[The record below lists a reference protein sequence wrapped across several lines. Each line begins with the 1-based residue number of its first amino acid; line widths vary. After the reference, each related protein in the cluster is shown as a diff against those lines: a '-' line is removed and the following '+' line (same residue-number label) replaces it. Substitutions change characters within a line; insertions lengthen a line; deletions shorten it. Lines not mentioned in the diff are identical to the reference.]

1 MGQCRLFGLEDERLR
16 CILGHLPFAVDFTG
30 YDDKLH
36 IGVNILAKAVG
47 IEESG
52 IENIGVIFSGFPCQ
66 KRLHRRPE
74 YRLQG

>member
-36 IGVNILAKAVG
+36 IGVNILAKAAG

-52 IENIGVIFSGFPCQ
+52 IET
-66 KRLHRRPE
+66 
-74 YRLQG
+74 